1 MHTTLPMVMG
11 GDFNLIRHYSDKNNK
26 NVNQDL
32 MDVFNM
38 FIHQL
43 QEIKWS
49 GIRYTWTNKQKHP
62 IMVALDRIWLLVI
75 GKQGILCVL
84 HGAKQE

>member
-62 IMVALDRIWLLVI
+62 IMVALV
-75 GKQGILCVL
+75 